1 MKKYLSTNSKFLLNT
16 TACAVAGYRSRI
28 NGFSRNA
35 RLFLAYVFLTTLNL
49 GIYSVIFN
57 LYILRLGF
65 REDFLGLI
73 LSLVSISTG
82 LFAIPAAMICDRI
95 GRKKTLLLSCLLL
108 SVSLIFLYTTSSTVL
123 LAFFSVLF
131 GAASALNVVTGST
144 FLVENSV
151 SSERMHLFSM
161 HSILYTLALMIG
173 NFVGGNLPKVLINS
187 FAFDPAGPEAYQLS
201 LHLSLCAVFLS
212 FLPLVSIQDRKT
224 DCRGNPDYLFTF
236 LSLSRSILVR
246 KMILVYALI
255 GMGWGLALPYFN
267 VYFDVVLK
275 TSSDQIGSIF
285 SLSEV
290 LMMIALLFVPVLTE
304 RFGKVTIVSLV
315 QLSSIPFLLLFI
327 SSSVLTVIA
336 FAFIMRS
343 ALMNMANPILN
354 SFKLEIVGED
364 QRATVNS
371 LTWMS
376 CYTFVG
382 LSTYVGGL
390 IMARG
395 YYKLP
400 FLLTCVLYAVAAVLY
415 YVFFDRIEKEQKIT
429 SFSDALKESSAY

>member
-1 MKKYLSTNSKFLLNT
+1 MKKYLLINGKFLLNNT
-16 TACAVAGYRSRI
+16 LDAAIGYRLKI

-35 RLFLAYVFLTTLNL
+35 RFFLGYIFLITLNL

-65 REDFLGLI
+65 KEDFLGLI

-82 LFAIPAAMICDRI
+82 LFAIPAAMTCDRI
-95 GRKKTLLLSCLLL
+95 GRKNTLLLSCLLL
-108 SVSLIFLYTTSSTVL
+108 MISLVFLYSTTSTIL
-123 LAFFSVLF
+123 LTFFSILY
-131 GAASALNVVTGST
+131 GTSSALNVVTGST
-144 FLVENSV
+144 FLVENSE

-161 HSILYTLALMIG
+161 YYALYTLALMIG
-173 NFVGGNLPKVLINS
+173 NFVGGSLPKILINS
-187 FAFDPAGPEAYQLS
+187 LGIDPTGPEAYQLS
-201 LHLSLCAVFLS
+201 LYISFFSVFLS
-212 FLPLVSIQDRKT
+212 FLPLVFIKDRKT
-224 DCRGNPDYLFTF
+224 NCGKSSDQLLIL
-236 LSLSRSILVR
+236 LSLSRSGLIQ

-255 GMGWGLALPYFN
+255 GMGWGMALPFFN

-290 LMMIALLFVPVLTE
+290 IMMIALLFVPILTE
-304 RFGKVTIVSLV
+304 KFGKVLIVSLV

-327 SSSVLTVIA
+327 SSSTLIVVA
-336 FAFIMRS
+336 FAYIMRS
-343 ALMNMANPILN
+343 ALMNMANPIFN
-354 SFKLEIVGED
+354 SFKLEIVREN

-382 LSTYVGGL
+382 LSTYFGGL
-390 IMARG
+390 LMAWG

-400 FLLTCVLYAVAAVLY
+400 FILTCILYAAAAVLY
-415 YVFFDRIEKEQKIT
+415 YIFFENLEKQKTKMIPLI
-429 SFSDALKESSAY
+429 SN